1 MLKELDGSRQ
11 CISISID
18 CAYVQ
23 ADKMGVYYLYSTDYN
38 GHPAYQHKSGLDF
51 LYFAE
56 GNAWVIGAKVGIQL
70 HD

>member
-1 MLKELDGSRQ
+1 
-11 CISISID
+11 
-18 CAYVQ
+18 
-23 ADKMGVYYLYSTDYN
+23 MGVYYLYSTDYN